1 VVVGRV
7 RATGKKHAALLCND
21 LTTEQS
27 FVRAG
32 LATGDLVYPIVYC
45 PEIFMQAFSSE
56 VADMKNSADDRN
68 NALAS
73 CAGHFIEAHLPA
85 DYAGQWVHIDMATP
99 VQEGERATGWGVALL
114 LKAGGIL
121 DL

>member
-1 VVVGRV
+1 MCGW
-7 RATGKKHAALLCND
+7 
-21 LTTEQS
+21 
-27 FVRAG
+27 
-32 LATGDLVYPIVYC
+32 GDDAWVSVL
-45 PEIFMQAFSSE
+45 S
-56 VADMKNSADDRN
+56 VAVCV
-68 NALAS
+68 
-73 CAGHFIEAHLPA
+73 CARQ